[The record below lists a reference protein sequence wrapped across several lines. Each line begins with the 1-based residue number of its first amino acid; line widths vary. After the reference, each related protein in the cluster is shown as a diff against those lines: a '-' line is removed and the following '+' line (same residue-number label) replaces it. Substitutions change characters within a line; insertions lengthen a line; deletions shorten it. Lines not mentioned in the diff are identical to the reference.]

1 MIRCLFFQILLHI
14 GDPGIQRRI
23 GRLTS
28 SRFRIQ
34 VILQSIR
41 GFVDCLGFVGNPFIQ
56 FVVSCFTA
64 CHFVV
69 VGSSQRCNAIGCVLV
84 HLLDDCILGLVS
96 PDAGGSFFGQGGV
109 QVGHVFADGLAG
121 FYDGPILYGGIGL
134 AHILVGS
141 LLFQIFLH
149 IGDAGIQFSRFA
161 IRSVFGINFY
171 RRTGSRRV
179 DLRGIRRKRRPSHRD
194 NAEEQGQSRSGLCHF
209 FPTHGPASVLG
220 LAFGQ
225 FGNHHVHTPC
235 FVPDHLVDLVHK
247 ATPLFLFKPF

>member
-1 MIRCLFFQILLHI
+1 MDPIGFVRNPFVQFIVFRFPGCSFLGICLVQGSESISHILVDGSDTLHQIVIDSLDHLVLSCI
-14 GDPGIQRRI
+14 STDPGGGFLGQ
-23 GRLTS
+23 S
-28 SRFRIQ
+28 SIQ
-34 VILQSIR
+34 VGYIL
-41 GFVDCLGFVGNPFIQ
+41 
-56 FVVSCFTA
+56 T
-64 CHFVV
+64 
-69 VGSSQRCNAIGCVLV
+69 
-84 HLLDDCILGLVS
+84 
-96 PDAGGSFFGQGGV
+96 
-109 QVGHVFADGLAG
+109 DGLIC
-121 FYDGPILYGGIGL
+121 FDDGSVLYGGISFT
-134 AHILVGS
+134 HIILGS
-141 LLFQIFLH
+141 LFFQIFLH
-149 IGDAGIQFSRFA
+149 IGDASIQFSRFA

-179 DLRGIRRKRRPSHRD
+179 DLRGTRIRRKRRPSHRD